1 MNIVEEIGYAASL
14 EQLAEECSELA
25 HAALKLARIMRKDNP
40 TPVGKEEAYAKL
52 SEEANDVI
60 LCLEELLTVG
70 MYCESSAL
78 REIKRQRWIDRIQ
91 ESRGDA
97 L

>member
-1 MNIVEEIGYAASL
+1 MKIVEEIGYAAAL

-40 TPVGKEEAYAKL
+40 TPVGKDEAYSKL

-60 LCLEELLTVG
+60 LCLEELLVAG
-70 MYCESSAL
+70 LYCDSSAL

-91 ESRGDA
+91 ESWGDA

>member
-1 MNIVEEIGYAASL
+1 MNIVEEIGYAAAL

-25 HAALKLARIMRKDNP
+25 HAALKLARIMRNDNP
-40 TPVGKEEAYAKL
+40 TPVSKDEAYAKL

-60 LCLEELLTVG
+60 LCLEELFIAGL
-70 MYCESSAL
+70 YCESSAL
-78 REIKRQRWIDRIQ
+78 REIKRQRWIERIE
-91 ESRGDA
+91 ESRGDG

>member
-1 MNIVEEIGYAASL
+1 MNFVEEIGYAAAL

-40 TPVGKEEAYAKL
+40 TPVGNEEAYAKL

-60 LCLEELLTVG
+60 LCLEELFVAGL
-70 MYCESSAL
+70 YCESRAI